1 MDFIS
6 DGPSPVHTCMGLV
19 PNSHIEINRYW
30 LLYHMRQVDAEFKL
44 KDLQKQVEECKMKVK
59 AFSKRLEDIL
69 TNLNKHMTQYVKFSS
84 FFFWTYFAIYWIL
97 KVLSG
102 LFRVL
107 LYLLWQIHNIMYPW
121 QRWNVMNLE
130 AYKISVIFAQNI
142 TSIIHAT
149 SYLPFP
155 AKESQFVPLSHLSL
169 QVNGVARKWQLRLLC
184 CILEEWTRD
193 NTCFWYFLPFR
204 IPVI

>member
-1 MDFIS
+1 
-6 DGPSPVHTCMGLV
+6 
-19 PNSHIEINRYW
+19 
-30 LLYHMRQVDAEFKL
+30 MRQVDAEFKL

-130 AYKISVIFAQNI
+130 AYKISQV
-142 TSIIHAT
+142 
-149 SYLPFP
+149 SYMQPQIYYFLQKNPNL
-155 AKESQFVPLSHLSL
+155 SLSHLSL
-169 QVNGVARKWQLRLLC
+169 QVNGVAR
-184 CILEEWTRD
+184 
-193 NTCFWYFLPFR
+193 
-204 IPVI
+204 